1 MPQELAVP
9 VGWVTIAPDA
19 EETAMQQV
27 RYSGVAMLLHWL
39 IAAAVIANFIIPE
52 TLEGLPHEE
61 FMDAMWPHKALGLII
76 FVLIVLRIIW
86 RFMRTPPA
94 LPSSLKPWERA
105 LAKVVHTAF
114 YVILLAMP
122 IVGYTANSIDGSDV
136 NVFGLFTVPRL
147 PVRVD
152 DTLAHQLFDLHGAV
166 GTLLLVLIGLHVLG
180 ALKHQFIDRNGD
192 LYRMLPFGRPKP

>member
-1 MPQELAVP
+1 
-9 VGWVTIAPDA
+9 
-19 EETAMQQV
+19 MQQV

-39 IAAAVIANFIIPE
+39 IAAAVIANFIIPQ

-76 FVLIVLRIIW
+76 FVLIMLRLVW
-86 RFMRTPPA
+86 RMARTPPP

-114 YVILLAMP
+114 YVVLLAMP
-122 IVGYTANSIDGSDV
+122 VVGYVGNSIDGSDV
-136 NVFGLFTVPRL
+136 NIFGLFTVPRL
-147 PVRVD
+147 PLRVD
-152 DTLAHQLFDLHGAV
+152 DELAHQLFALHGAV
-166 GTLLLVLIGLHVLG
+166 GTLLLVLIGVHVLG

>member
-1 MPQELAVP
+1 
-9 VGWVTIAPDA
+9 
-19 EETAMQQV
+19 MQQT
-27 RYSGVAMLLHWL
+27 RYSGVTMTLHWL
-39 IAAAVIANFIIPE
+39 IALAVAANFIIPE

-61 FMDAMWPHKALGLII
+61 FMDAMSPHKALGLII
-76 FVLIVLRIIW
+76 FALVVLRLAW
-86 RFMRTPPA
+86 RLVRTPPP

-105 LAKVVHTAF
+105 LAKVTHTLF

-122 IVGYTANSIDGSDV
+122 VVGYVGNSYDGSDV

-147 PVRVD
+147 PVPAD
-152 DTLAHQLFDLHGAV
+152 DAFAHKLFHLHGTV

-192 LYRMLPFGRPKP
+192 LYRMLPFGTPKP